1 VLEQLTIQN
10 YALIDRLHID
20 FTEGMNV
27 LSGETGAGKSILAG
41 ALSLLHGSRA
51 DTGAIRTGADE
62 TMVSGTFVVEGNE
75 DAEAWLSEHAIEPE
89 DGAVIIRRTVKR
101 TGRGTIYIQ
110 SAPVTRGDLEDFTN
124 LILDLHGQHE
134 HQSLLSEDN
143 HRKLLD
149 RYAGLEEEVNAL
161 SERFGELTNLKRRRE
176 RLVSSEQE
184 RMREMDFLSYA
195 VQEIEEANLT
205 EGEEDELEQERSI
218 LSQHEKLAENL
229 DSLYESLA
237 ESRGGALGQI
247 REARHAME
255 TVNGIDSGLSPV
267 AKRLDDAFFELEDI
281 AETVRDYA
289 SRVEFS
295 AERLEQV
302 EDRIAAIH
310 RLEKKYGADIS
321 DVLRYAEEAREQLAA
336 LENYEEDKAQLEEDI
351 KRTEREVLETA
362 HEISRKR
369 KAAAEELQRRI
380 EGVLGALGMKK
391 TRFHI
396 GVEQKMSQ
404 AGKPVCGSYGIDSVA
419 FRLAPNPGEPV
430 KPLKDIAS
438 GGEIS
443 RVMLAVKTVLA
454 EADRIQTLVFDEID
468 AGIGGEVALAV
479 GEYLKQ
485 LSGGKQVMCI
495 THLASIAVR
504 ADNHIKVEKLVE
516 EDRTVTRVAVV
527 DGSER
532 VEEIA
537 RMLAGDRTGKTSR
550 THAEELLEKYGSKT
564 A

>member
-1 VLEQLTIQN
+1 MLEQLTIQN

-20 FTEGMNV
+20 FADGMNV

-51 DTGAIRTGADE
+51 DTGTIRTGADE
-62 TMVSGTFVVEGNE
+62 TMVSGTFVVDGNP
-75 DAEAWLSEHAIEPE
+75 EALGWLSEHGIEPE
-89 DGAVIIRRTVKR
+89 DGALIIRRTVKR

-110 SAPVTRGDLEDFTN
+110 SAPVSRGELKELTD

-134 HQSLLSEDN
+134 HQSLLSEEN

-149 RYAGLEEEVNAL
+149 RYGGLEEEVAGL
-161 SERFGELTNLKRRRE
+161 SERFSELSNLKRRRE

-184 RMREMDFLSYA
+184 RLREMDYLSYA
-195 VQEIEEANLT
+195 VQEIEEAQLSD
-205 EGEEDELEQERSI
+205 GEEDELEQERSV
-218 LSQHEKLAENL
+218 LNQHEKLAESL
-229 DSLYESLA
+229 DKLYAALA
-237 ESRGGALGQI
+237 ESRGGALGYL
-247 REARHAME
+247 RDARHAME
-255 TVNGIDSGLSPV
+255 TVTGIDSGLSSV

-281 AETVRDYA
+281 AEAVRDYTD
-289 SRVEFS
+289 RVEFS
-295 AERLEQV
+295 AERLEEV
-302 EDRIAAIH
+302 EDRITAIH
-310 RLEKKYGADIS
+310 KLEKKYGPDIS
-321 DVLRYAEEAREQLAA
+321 SVLRYAEEAREQLSA
-336 LENYEEDKAQLEEDI
+336 LENYEEDRAQLDEDI
-351 KRTEREVLETA
+351 ARVEREVLDTA
-362 HEISRKR
+362 RQISTKR
-369 KAAAEELQRRI
+369 KAAAGELQGRI
-380 EGVLGALGMKK
+380 EEILGALGMKK

-396 GVEQKMSQ
+396 RVEQKISES
-404 AGKPVCGSYGIDSVA
+404 GKPVCGSYGIDSVA

-430 KPLKDIAS
+430 KALKDIAS

-485 LSGGKQVMCI
+485 LSSSKQVLCI

-504 ADNHIKVEKLVE
+504 ADNHIRVEKLVE
-516 EDRTVTRVAVV
+516 GDRTVTRVDVV
-527 DGSER
+527 NGTDR
-532 VEEIA
+532 VDEIA

-550 THAEELLEKYGSKT
+550 SHAEELLEKYGSKT

>member
-1 VLEQLTIQN
+1 MLEQLTIQN

-20 FTEGMNV
+20 FVDGMNV

-62 TMVSGTFVVEGNE
+62 TMVSGTFVVEGNT
-75 DAEAWLSEHAIEPE
+75 DAETWLADHGIEAE

-101 TGRGTIYIQ
+101 TGRGTIYVQ
-110 SAPVTRGDLEDFTN
+110 SAPVTRGDLQELTD

-149 RYAGLEEEVNAL
+149 RYAGIEEEVDAL
-161 SERFGELTNLKRRRE
+161 TSRFAELTNLKRKRE

-184 RMREMDFLSYA
+184 RLREMDLLSFA
-195 VQEIEEANLT
+195 VQEIEDANLT
-205 EGEEDELEQERSI
+205 EGEEEELEQERSI
-218 LSQHEKLAENL
+218 LNQHEKLAENL
-229 DSLYESLA
+229 DRLYESLA
-237 ESRGGALGQI
+237 ESRGGALGHL

-255 TVNGIDSGLSPV
+255 TVNGIDAGLSSL
-267 AKRLDDAFFELEDI
+267 AKRLDDSFFELEDI
-281 AETVRDYA
+281 AETVRDYS
-289 SRVEFS
+289 SRVEYS

-302 EDRIAAIH
+302 EDRITQIH
-310 RLEKKYGADIS
+310 RLEKKYGAQIS
-321 DVLRYAEEAREQLAA
+321 DVLRYAEDAREQLAA
-336 LENYEEDKAQLEEDI
+336 LENYEEDKSRLEEDI

-362 HEISRKR
+362 HEISKKR
-369 KAAAEELQRRI
+369 KAAAEELQGRI
-380 EGVLGALGMKK
+380 EAILGSLGMKK
-391 TRFHI
+391 TKFHI
-396 GVEQKMSQ
+396 SVEQKISSS
-404 AGKPVCGSYGIDSVA
+404 GRPVCGSYGIDSVA

-443 RVMLAVKTVLA
+443 RVMLAIKTVLA
-454 EADRIQTLVFDEID
+454 EADQIQTLVFDEID

-485 LSGGKQVMCI
+485 LSAGKQVLCI

-504 ADNHIKVEKLVE
+504 ADNHIKVEKLTE
-516 EDRTVTRVAVV
+516 GDRTVTRIAVV
-527 DGSER
+527 AGNER

>member
-1 VLEQLTIQN
+1 MLEQLTIQN

-20 FTEGMNV
+20 FADGMNV

-62 TMVSGTFVVEGNE
+62 TMVSGTFVVEGN
-75 DAEAWLSEHAIEPE
+75 AEATSWLSGHDIEPE

-101 TGRGTIYIQ
+101 TGRGTIYVQ
-110 SAPVTRGDLEDFTN
+110 SVPVTRSELRELTDL
-124 LILDLHGQHE
+124 IVDLHGQHE
-134 HQSLLSEDN
+134 HQSLLSEEN

-149 RYAGLEEEVNAL
+149 RYAGIEDEVQAL
-161 SERFGELTNLKRRRE
+161 SERFGELSNLKRRRE

-184 RMREMDFLSYA
+184 RLREMDLLSFA
-195 VQEIEEANLT
+195 VKEIEDAGLT
-205 EGEEDELEQERSI
+205 EGEEEQLEQERSI
-218 LSQHEKLAENL
+218 LSQHEKLAESL
-229 DSLYESLA
+229 DRLYESLA
-237 ESRGGALGQI
+237 ESRGGALGQM

-255 TVNGIDSGLSPV
+255 TVTGIDAGLSAV

-281 AETVRDYA
+281 VETVRDYS

-302 EDRIAAIH
+302 EDRITAIH
-310 RLEKKYGADIS
+310 RLEKKYGAEIT

-336 LENYEEDKAQLEEDI
+336 LENYEEDRAQLDEDI
-351 KRTEREVLETA
+351 KQAEREVLEA
-362 HEISRKR
+362 AQQISTKR
-369 KAAAEELQRRI
+369 KAAAAELQGRI
-380 EGVLGALGMKK
+380 EGILASLGMKK

-396 GVEQKMSQ
+396 GVEQRMSSSGRP
-404 AGKPVCGSYGIDSVA
+404 ACGNYGIDAVT

-468 AGIGGEVALAV
+468 AGIGGEVALAA
-479 GEYLKQ
+479 G
-485 LSGGKQVMCI
+485 
-495 THLASIAVR
+495 VR
-504 ADNHIKVEKLVE
+504 
-516 EDRTVTRVAVV
+516 RRVRRR
-527 DGSER
+527 GC
-532 VEEIA
+532 
-537 RMLAGDRTGKTSR
+537 G
-550 THAEELLEKYGSKT
+550 
-564 A
+564 

>member
-1 VLEQLTIQN
+1 MLEQLTIQN
-10 YALIDRLHID
+10 YALIDRLSIEFAD
-20 FTEGMNV
+20 GMNV

-62 TMVSGTFVVEGNE
+62 TMVSGTFVVEGNT
-75 DAEAWLSEHAIEPE
+75 EAVGWLTEHGIEPE

-101 TGRGTIYIQ
+101 TGRGTIYVQ
-110 SAPVTRGDLEDFTN
+110 SAPITRSDLQELTD

-134 HQSLLSEDN
+134 HQSLLSEEN

-149 RYAGLEEEVNAL
+149 RYAGIETEVEAL
-161 SERFGELTNLKRRRE
+161 SERFAELSNLKRRRE
-176 RLVSSEQE
+176 GLASSEQE
-184 RMREMDFLSYA
+184 RLREIDLLSFA
-195 VQEIEEANLT
+195 VQEIEDAGLK
-205 EGEEDELEQERSI
+205 EGEEEELEQERSI
-218 LSQHEKLAENL
+218 LNQHEKLAESL
-229 DSLYESLA
+229 DRLYESLA
-237 ESRGGALGQI
+237 ESRGGALGQM
-247 REARHAME
+247 REARHATE
-255 TVNGIDSGLSPV
+255 TVTGIDAGLSAV
-267 AKRLDDAFFELEDI
+267 AKRLDDSFFELEDI
-281 AETVRDYA
+281 AETVRDYS

-302 EDRIAAIH
+302 EDRITTIH
-310 RLEKKYGADIS
+310 RLEKKYGAEIA
-321 DVLRYAEEAREQLAA
+321 DVLRYAEEAREQLSD

-351 KRTEREVLETA
+351 KRTEREVLDA
-362 HEISRKR
+362 AQQISAKR
-369 KAAAEELQRRI
+369 KAAAGELQGRI
-380 EGVLGALGMKK
+380 EEILASLGMKK

-396 GVEQKMSQ
+396 GVEQRLSSSGRP
-404 AGKPVCGSYGIDSVA
+404 ACGSYGIDAVA
-419 FRLAPNPGEPV
+419 FRLAPNIGEPV
-430 KPLKDIAS
+430 KALKDIAS

-479 GEYLKQ
+479 GDYLKR
-485 LSGGKQVMCI
+485 LSDGKQVLCI

-504 ADNHIKVEKLVE
+504 ADNHLKVEKLTE
-516 EDRTVTRVAVV
+516 GDRTVTRVAEVS
-527 DGSER
+527 GPER

-537 RMLAGDRTGKTSR
+537 RMLAGDRTGRTSR